1 MNFETTIGLEVHVEL
16 KTKTKIFS
24 PAPVSYGADPN
35 TNANVI
41 DFGFPG
47 TLPTLN
53 KNAYRLGIMTA
64 LALNAKITQDTH
76 FDRKNYFYPDN
87 PKAYQITQKEEPLG
101 REGWVEIEVHGQKKK
116 IGIEELHIEE
126 DAGKNTHGD
135 SGYSYVDLNRQ
146 GTPLVEIVSKPD
158 IKSPDEAYAY
168 LEKLRQI
175 IQFTGASDVKMEE
188 GSMRVDTNISVSP
201 IGSNKLGQK
210 VELKNLNSFKHV
222 KNGLAFEEKRQIGI
236 LLAGGSIQPE
246 TRRYDEPSDS
256 TILMRVKEGA
266 DDYRYFPE
274 PDLPDYHID
283 SEWIEQIRQE
293 IPEMP
298 DKRRKRYIEDLQIP
312 EYDAS
317 VLTDTKEMSDFFDQ
331 TVALGADPKQV
342 SNWLMV
348 NVNAYLNENNLE
360 LQQTKLTPEHLA
372 TMIGLVKD
380 GTISSKIAKKVF
392 AETIAHGSE
401 PKAWVQS
408 KGLIQQSDPQVLTP
422 IITQVLDDNQQSVV
436 DFKNGKDRAFGFLVG
451 QIMKQTHGQANPKVV
466 NQILTAEIKKR

>member
-24 PAPVSYGADPN
+24 PAPVSYGTDPN

-47 TLPTLN
+47 TLPTVN

-101 REGWVEIEVHGQKKK
+101 REGWIEIEVHGQKKK

-201 IGSNKLGQK
+201 VGSDKLGQK

-236 LLAGGSIQPE
+236 LMAGGSIQPE

>member
-24 PAPVSYGADPN
+24 PAPVSYGTDPN

-47 TLPTLN
+47 TLPTVN

-201 IGSNKLGQK
+201 VGSDKLGQK

-408 KGLIQQSDPQVLTP
+408 KGLIQQSDPEVLTP

>member
-1 MNFETTIGLEVHVEL
+1 
-16 KTKTKIFS
+16 
-24 PAPVSYGADPN
+24 
-35 TNANVI
+35 
-41 DFGFPG
+41 
-47 TLPTLN
+47 
-53 KNAYRLGIMTA
+53 
-64 LALNAKITQDTH
+64 
-76 FDRKNYFYPDN
+76 
-87 PKAYQITQKEEPLG
+87 
-101 REGWVEIEVHGQKKK
+101 
-116 IGIEELHIEE
+116 
-126 DAGKNTHGD
+126 
-135 SGYSYVDLNRQ
+135 
-146 GTPLVEIVSKPD
+146 
-158 IKSPDEAYAY
+158 
-168 LEKLRQI
+168 
-175 IQFTGASDVKMEE
+175 
-188 GSMRVDTNISVSP
+188 MRVDTNISVSP
-201 IGSNKLGQK
+201 IGSDKLGQK

>member
-126 DAGKNTHGD
+126 DAGKNTHAD

-201 IGSNKLGQK
+201 VGSDKLGQK

>member
-24 PAPVSYGADPN
+24 PAPVSYGTDPN

-47 TLPTLN
+47 TLPTVN

-101 REGWVEIEVHGQKKK
+101 REGWIEIEVHGQKKK

-201 IGSNKLGQK
+201 VGSDKLGQK